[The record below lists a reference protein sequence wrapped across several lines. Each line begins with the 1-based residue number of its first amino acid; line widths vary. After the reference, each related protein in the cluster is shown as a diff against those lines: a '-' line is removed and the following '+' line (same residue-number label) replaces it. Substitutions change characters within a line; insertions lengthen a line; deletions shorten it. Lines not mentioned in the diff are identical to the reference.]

1 MCIKVEWKI
10 FKNIG
15 FLNVLNVL
23 IVINV
28 KKDGLGP
35 SLLLKGPVKN
45 FV

>member
-15 FLNVLNVL
+15 FLNVL